1 MNALREMVRD
11 HWRALGSDAP
21 QHATQLAVTDM
32 AVVTVNGPLS
42 AALDG
47 DGRRHLLVPLASAQT
62 LDSDTR
68 SAGVHLVV
76 RELVSDGR
84 LRRYGDLVLNDSR
97 LADVFT
103 SLCADVVAAIA
114 AAPTE
119 PVGVTKDVLN
129 AWRALLDAARV
140 RLGPGGAAGL
150 FGELVVLDHLL
161 GVDSGSV
168 AAWTGPFGASHDFH
182 RLGAGIEVKAT
193 TAIDGM
199 SFRVH
204 GLDQLDPGSGRLWLA
219 WLRLERHPEHGL
231 TIPEAVDRV
240 LARADD
246 RRRLLDALAHAG
258 YSPGSA
264 DELSAMRFSVVEER
278 WYEVTP
284 EFPRLVVDDLRG
296 ARPPVGVSD
305 VHYTVDLADAGVDPV
320 DGAIAIN
327 TLLGAS

>member
-1 MNALREMVRD
+1 MNELREMVRD
-11 HWRALGSDAP
+11 HWRVLGSDAP
-21 QHATQLAVTDM
+21 QRARRFAVSDM
-32 AVVTVNGPLS
+32 AVATVNGPLS

-47 DGRRHLLVPLASAQT
+47 DGRRHLLVPLATAQT
-62 LDSDTR
+62 LDPDTR

-76 RELVSDGR
+76 RELMSEGR
-84 LRRYGDLVLNDSR
+84 VRRYGDLVLNDPR
-97 LADVFT
+97 LADAFT
-103 SLCADVVAAIA
+103 SLCADVVAAVA

-129 AWRALLDAARV
+129 AWRALLEAARV

-150 FGELVVLDHLL
+150 FGELTVLERLL
-161 GVDSGSV
+161 GVDAGAV
-168 AAWTGPFGASHDFH
+168 AAWTGPFGAAHDFH
-182 RLGAGIEVKAT
+182 RLGVGIEVKAT

-204 GLDQLDPGSGRLWLA
+204 GLDQLDAGSGRLWLA

-231 TIPEAVDRV
+231 TIPETVDRV

-258 YSPGSA
+258 YTPDAA
-264 DELSAMRFSVVEER
+264 DELSATRFTVVEER
-278 WYEVTP
+278 WYEVTRA
-284 EFPRLVVDDLRG
+284 FPRLVVGDLRG

-320 DGAIAIN
+320 DVATAIN